1 MSKNSLVLHLR
12 RRRNTAAEKKANGV
26 FLIISRFRGKHQARL
41 NWQSSLSS
49 VITAKEGTGMLA
61 SISDWFRGRFAG
73 LSLSLVLSSL
83 ITLHITLWDRFSH
96 ETWSWPVGLEWWPL
110 SLESPVSAFPVLRI
124 QVPLHAHFI
133 SVQRI
138 AGFHIANTL
147 LVELPSLAPQQRQLL
162 KCVQADRWGPPL
174 WTPRLPV

>member
-61 SISDWFRGRFAG
+61 SISDWFRGRCAG
-73 LSLSLVLSSL
+73 LPLSSAIFLDHAPHYPLRQVLSWNLELASRSRMVATESRESCL
-83 ITLHITLWDRFSH
+83 CLSSAEDTGATACTFYIRAEDRRLSH
-96 ETWSWPVGLEWWPL
+96 SY
-110 SLESPVSAFPVLRI
+110 
-124 QVPLHAHFI
+124 HFTGWA
-133 SVQRI
+133 S
-138 AGFHIANTL
+138 
-147 LVELPSLAPQQRQLL
+147 SLAPQQRQLL